1 MTLPK
6 IPRLSRELMACRV
19 AAEIQ
24 PGHVVHLAPGLPEM
38 IPPYVLPSRGAVFHS
53 ENGVL
58 GYGPRPEHGIG
69 DPQLVGSGGR
79 AVTLLPGASIVD
91 QATSFGLL
99 RGGQVDI
106 GIVEASQVSENGD
119 LVGPLEVGGGM
130 GSHAAATD
138 VAEGAK
144 LVIAMME
151 HTTRNRSPRIVTK
164 TDYPVAA
171 RGCVDLIFTDVAVI
185 QVTPQGLVV
194 RELARGWNL
203 ADVQAITDPH
213 LSPAPDLGYISFWMM
228 GGELPSKVWKGGPEA
243 VADMPDGATVLMD
256 GFAGPGGMAQY
267 LIHSLREQ
275 GARDLTLVSNTA
287 GIANVASFGTPAGF
301 LTIDHSLLVES
312 GQARKAIASYPVS
325 PRPSQPS
332 AFELAYKRGEAELEL
347 VPQGTL
353 AERIRA
359 GAFGIAAF
367 FTPTGVGTPLAEGKE
382 TRTFNGREYV
392 LEQGIR
398 ADYALIRAHKADTL
412 GNLVYKGTS
421 RNFNAVMAPAA
432 KITIAEVDEV
442 VEPGMLDPD
451 AVVTPGVFVQ
461 RVVQRPADFQPYEPM
476 KR

>member
-1 MTLPK
+1 
-6 IPRLSRELMACRV
+6 
-19 AAEIQ
+19 
-24 PGHVVHLAPGLPEM
+24 
-38 IPPYVLPSRGAVFHS
+38 
-53 ENGVL
+53 
-58 GYGPRPEHGIG
+58 
-69 DPQLVGSGGR
+69 
-79 AVTLLPGASIVD
+79 VTLLPGASIVD

-228 GGELPSKVWKGGPEA
+228 GGELPSKVWKSGPEA

-312 GQARKAIASYPVS
+312 GQVRKAIASYPVS